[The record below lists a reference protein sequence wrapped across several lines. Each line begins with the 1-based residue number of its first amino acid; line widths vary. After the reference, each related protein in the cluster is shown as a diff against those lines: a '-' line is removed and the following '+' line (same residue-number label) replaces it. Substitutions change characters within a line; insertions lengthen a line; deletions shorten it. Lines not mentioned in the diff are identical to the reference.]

1 MSNNNKP
8 TGNPVTNDTR
18 SDFNRRVEKYKMMG
32 STKGKEWKGRMR
44 NRSI

>member
-1 MSNNNKP
+1 MNNSDKP

-18 SDFNRRVEKYKMMG
+18 SGYNKRVEKYKMLG